1 MHRAI
6 GAALAA
12 FLIALVCGAALLPLL
27 RKLKF
32 GQPIYELGPKSHYSK
47 QGTPTMGGL
56 VFALSAVLVTILLHR
71 GTWHP
76 ATDITLAVILLCL
89 GNMLIGGAD
98 DFLKI
103 HFKNSKGLSP
113 KQKLIPQTLLAL
125 AFSIYCY
132 WHPSIGSTIAIP
144 FLGREWSMGWLYI
157 PFATLVVVST
167 ANSANLLDGLDGLLG
182 TVATLDMLT
191 FGVVVLATMLAG
203 TDAANNM
210 AGFSFAVAGALLGF
224 LFYNVHPARMFMG
237 DTGSMFIGGA
247 VAAMGLTT
255 RNPLLI
261 VIVCVCMWVSS
272 VSVLI
277 QRFYYRRTG
286 GKRIFLSSP
295 LHHHFELKGMAET
308 TIVSMYGLATLAL
321 CLLGLFSL

>member
-1 MHRAI
+1 MHRAV

-12 FLIALVCGAALLPLL
+12 VVIALVCGAALIPLL

-56 VFALSAVLVTILLHR
+56 VFAISTLLVVVALHR

-76 ATDITLAVILLCL
+76 GVDLSLAALLLCF
-89 GNMLIGGAD
+89 GNMLIGATD

-103 HFKNSKGLSP
+103 HFENSKGLSA
-113 KQKLIPQTLLAL
+113 KGKLIPQTLMAI
-125 AFSIYCY
+125 AFAIYCY
-132 WHPSIGSTIAIP
+132 WHPSIGSAIRIP
-144 FLGREWSMGWLYI
+144 FIGRELNLGLFYI
-157 PFATLVVVST
+157 PFAAFVVVST

-191 FGVVVLATMLAG
+191 FGIVALTTMLIAPETG
-203 TDAANNM
+203 GNM
-210 AGFSFAVAGALLGF
+210 AVFSFAVAGACLGF
-224 LFYNVHPARMFMG
+224 LFYNVHPARLFMG
-237 DTGSMFIGGA
+237 DTGSMFLGGA
-247 VAAMGLTT
+247 VAAVGLMT

-261 VIVCVCMWVSS
+261 VIVGVCMWISS
-272 VSVLI
+272 ISVLI

-308 TIVSMYGLATLAL
+308 TIVSMYGIATMAL